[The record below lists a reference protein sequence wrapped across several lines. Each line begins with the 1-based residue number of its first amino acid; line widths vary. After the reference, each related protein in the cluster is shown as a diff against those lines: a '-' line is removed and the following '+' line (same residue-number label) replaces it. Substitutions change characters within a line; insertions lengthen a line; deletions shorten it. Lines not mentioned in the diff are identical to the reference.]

1 MDQIK
6 NSPEIAPSDISEL
19 MESVAAAGLDT
30 SATAATLSA
39 FTPKPVKKTTTA
51 VTTAIVTHSAP
62 PVLKRPVK
70 LPDGTPLK
78 RDKTTAAGGAA
89 QHVSDGVAATTTG
102 VKRRF
107 SKRSLDEEPVN
118 GKSYFLCT
126 GTSVAVPDPGWVKK
140 TRIWTRDE
148 HNPVHISESLET
160 ILLGLKYLNSL
171 MRIRDPG

>member
-78 RDKTTAAGGAA
+78 RDKTTDG
-89 QHVSDGVAATTTG
+89 QHVSDGGVATTAG

-118 GKSYFLCT
+118 GETDFY
-126 GTSVAVPDPGWVKK
+126 
-140 TRIWTRDE
+140 
-148 HNPVHISESLET
+148 ESLPYCT
-160 ILLGLKYLNSL
+160 VCCFIFYLLEDSGIKQWTK
-171 MRIRDPG
+171 P

>member
-89 QHVSDGVAATTTG
+89 QHTGDGGVATTAG

-118 GKSYFLCT
+118 GEICFFMYRYQCCESGIRCLF
-126 GTSVAVPDPGWVKK
+126 DPG
-140 TRIWTRDE
+140 IRDE
-148 HNPVHISESLET
+148 
-160 ILLGLKYLNSL
+160 
-171 MRIRDPG
+171 

>member
-30 SATAATLSA
+30 SAATAATLSA

-89 QHVSDGVAATTTG
+89 QHVSDGVAATTAG

-118 GKSYFLCT
+118 GENCFLCT

-140 TRIWTRDE
+140 SGSGPGMN
-148 HNPVHISESLET
+148 NPGHISESLET
-160 ILLGLKYLNSL
+160 IFWG
-171 MRIRDPG
+171 

>member
-30 SATAATLSA
+30 SAAALSA

-51 VTTAIVTHSAP
+51 VTTTAVVTHSAP

-89 QHVSDGVAATTTG
+89 QHTGDGGVATTTAG

-118 GKSYFLCT
+118 GKNGFLCT
-126 GTSVAVPDPGWVKK
+126 GSSVANPGSGAFLTPGSGMGKK
-140 TRIWTRDE
+140 
-148 HNPVHISESLET
+148 S
-160 ILLGLKYLNSL
+160 
-171 MRIRDPG
+171 

>member
-30 SATAATLSA
+30 SAATAATLSA
-39 FTPKPVKKTTTA
+39 FTPKPLKKTTTA
-51 VTTAIVTHSAP
+51 VTTIAVVTHSAP

-89 QHVSDGVAATTTG
+89 QHVSDGVAATTAG

-118 GKSYFLCT
+118 GETVFY
-126 GTSVAVPDPGWVKK
+126 
-140 TRIWTRDE
+140 
-148 HNPVHISESLET
+148 ESLPYCT
-160 ILLGLKYLNSL
+160 VCCFIFYLLEDSGIKQWTK
-171 MRIRDPG
+171 P

>member
-30 SATAATLSA
+30 SAATAATLSA

-89 QHVSDGVAATTTG
+89 HHTGDGGVATTTAG

-118 GKSYFLCT
+118 GRNCFFVYRYQCC
-126 GTSVAVPDPGWVKK
+126 
-140 TRIWTRDE
+140 
-148 HNPVHISESLET
+148 
-160 ILLGLKYLNSL
+160 
-171 MRIRDPG
+171 